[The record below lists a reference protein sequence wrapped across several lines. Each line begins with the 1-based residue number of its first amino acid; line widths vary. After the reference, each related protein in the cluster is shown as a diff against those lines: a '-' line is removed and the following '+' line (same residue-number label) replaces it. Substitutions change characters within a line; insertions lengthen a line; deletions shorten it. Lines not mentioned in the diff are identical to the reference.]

1 MPKINVYLP
10 DELAESV
17 KEANIPVSAVCQRAL
32 EQAVRR
38 ITAVREMTSG
48 YLNSDELAAKLPLF
62 TDRARTVL
70 TLATSAARAEGAA
83 ELGTRHLLGGLL
95 TEANGMAMRVLRALE
110 IEPAQVAAELAGRS
124 STAPA
129 GRAPGSLGLSA
140 TAATALELTVIE
152 SATFGHSYRGT
163 EHLLLGLI
171 AEPDGT
177 AGQVLRSLGTDLRLT
192 RRAVAAALAGF
203 QHLRSEIATGTAAS
217 IDTTPALAAVVRK
230 QLAPLIQR
238 IERLEQH
245 RASAGAGSPA
255 ESA

>member
-10 DELAESV
+10 DELADSV

-48 YLNSDELAAKLPLF
+48 HLDSDELAAKLPLF

-70 TLATSAARAEGAA
+70 TLATSAARGEGAA
-83 ELGTRHLLGGLL
+83 ELGTRHLLGALL
-95 TEANGMAMRVLRALE
+95 TEANGMALQVLRAME
-110 IEPAQVAAELAGRS
+110 IDPGQVATELADRSTPPAGKDAGPLQLS
-124 STAPA
+124 STA
-129 GRAPGSLGLSA
+129 
-140 TAATALELTVIE
+140 AAALELTVIE

-177 AGQVLRSLGTDLRLT
+177 AGQVLRGLGADLRLT

-203 QHLRSEIATGTAAS
+203 AHLRSKLAVAGATATAAPL
-217 IDTTPALAAVVRK
+217 TAAIQQ
-230 QLAPLIQR
+230 QLEPLIRR
-238 IERLEQH
+238 IERLEQE
-245 RASAGAGSPA
+245 RLTAGDS
-255 ESA
+255 

>member
-38 ITAVREMTSG
+38 ITMVREMTSG
-48 YLNSDELAAKLPLF
+48 RLDSDELAAKLPLF

-70 TLATSAARAEGAA
+70 TLATSAARAEGAP
-83 ELGTRHLLGGLL
+83 ELGTRHLLDGLL
-95 TEANGMAMRVLRALE
+95 TEANGMAVQVLRALE
-110 IEPAQVAAELAGRS
+110 IEPEQVAAELAERTS
-124 STAPA
+124 APA
-129 GRAPGSLGLSA
+129 GNDPGPLRLSP
-140 TAATALELTVIE
+140 TAAAALELTVIE
-152 SATFGHSYRGT
+152 SASLGHSYRGT

-177 AGQVLRSLGTDLRLT
+177 AGQVLRSLGADLRLT

-203 QHLRSEIATGTAAS
+203 QHLRSKIATGTAS
-217 IDTTPALAAVVRK
+217 STDTTAALAGVVRK
-230 QLAPLIQR
+230 QLEPLIQR
-238 IERLEQH
+238 IERLEQG
-245 RASAGAGSPA
+245 RSA
-255 ESA
+255 